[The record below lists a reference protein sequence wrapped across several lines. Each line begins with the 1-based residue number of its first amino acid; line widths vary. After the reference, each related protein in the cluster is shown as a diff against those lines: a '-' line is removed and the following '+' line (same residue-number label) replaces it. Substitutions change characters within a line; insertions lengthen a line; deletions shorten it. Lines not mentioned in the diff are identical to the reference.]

1 MTDTFDFKLVSPE
14 KMIFSDQVSM
24 VVIPGLEG
32 DFGVLSHHAALIST
46 LRPGLIHIYR
56 AGALLH
62 RIYVSTGFA
71 NVNEKGCTVLAQDC
85 LFLQELDKTNLE
97 ATIREKLEELDNARS
112 EERREALCR
121 DLYFANIKLQII
133 AKNLDV

>member
-24 VVIPGLEG
+24 IVIPGLEG
-32 DFGVLSHHAALIST
+32 DFGVLPHHAALIST

-56 AGALLH
+56 AGTLLH

>member
-62 RIYVSTGFA
+62 RIYVATGFA